1 MNDTVAKMTA
11 AFSAFLLAASLIIL
25 YVTSNPGVA
34 GTEVRAEFDDVYPLL
49 PGMHVRVDGAVA
61 GSVGEIEVADDGKV
75 LVDMTLNA
83 GTDPPRADATAAIR
97 QQDITGDSYVSLEPG
112 DAAEPLGDTIIPTA
126 KTLVAPRFDDL
137 LDSFSEPVRQ
147 GLRLVLI
154 ELGKGLE
161 GRGADLNGAILQLRP
176 GLAAANEALAEVRS
190 QNAVLRDLIVDTENV
205 TGQTAAHTKEL
216 ASLVDSLSATLQT
229 TARHGPALDAAL
241 AKLPSSSAQAERTLT
256 KLGDLAV
263 ASKPLAQSFAD
274 AAPELVTTL
283 ERFGPFLGD
292 VEGTMEAAGP
302 TLTLFQ
308 ELLDASL
315 PTLREAPSRVL
326 TAPLDIAA
334 GAGAVLDA
342 LIGERDLQ
350 KALFSADGYGEGEK
364 AADDVGL
371 GAVGV
376 ERGGLSGYEGQDPD
390 RRFLR
395 AETVL
400 SCESLGLKIAPGCLD
415 AFLARTS
422 PQQGGGGGSG
432 DGNDVASGGGEGD
445 ASPAPAQP
453 PAAGV
458 PENDLLPGDLPGGL
472 DDALE
477 DALDQVGG
485 ALGSNGIGGIGGLGG
500 IGGQPGA
507 APNQPLDLEAVQNLL
522 DYLTR

>member
-1 MNDTVAKMTA
+1 
-11 AFSAFLLAASLIIL
+11 
-25 YVTSNPGVA
+25 
-34 GTEVRAEFDDVYPLL
+34 
-49 PGMHVRVDGAVA
+49 
-61 GSVGEIEVADDGKV
+61 
-75 LVDMTLNA
+75 MTLNA

-97 QQDITGDSYVSLEPG
+97 QQDITGDSYVALEPG
-112 DAAEPLGDTIIPTA
+112 DADEPLGDKIIPNS

-161 GRGADLNGAILQLRP
+161 RRGADLNGAILQLRP
-176 GLAAANEALAEVRS
+176 GLEAANEALAEVHS
-190 QNAVLRDLIVDTENV
+190 QNAVLRDLIADTENV
-205 TGQTAAHTKEL
+205 TGQTAAHTREL
-216 ASLVDSLSATLQT
+216 ATLIDSLSATLQT

-241 AKLPSSSAQAERTLT
+241 AKLPASSAQAERTLT

-283 ERFGPFLGD
+283 RRFGPFLDD
-292 VEGTMEAAGP
+292 VEGTMDAAGP
-302 TLTLFQ
+302 TLVLFQ
-308 ELLDASL
+308 DLLDASL

-342 LIGERDLQ
+342 LIGERELQ

-376 ERGGLSGYEGQDPD
+376 EHGGLSGYEGQDPD

-400 SCESLGLKIAPGCLD
+400 SCESLGFKIAPGCLD

-422 PQQGGGGGSG
+422 PERTGAGAERAARAATKRRA
-432 DGNDVASGGGEGD
+432 VATTT
-445 ASPAPAQP
+445 SPAPAQP
-453 PAAGV
+453 PAADDS
-458 PENDLLPGDLPGGL
+458 ENDLLPGDLPGGL

-485 ALGSNGIGGIGGLGG
+485 ALGPNGIGGIGG
-500 IGGQPGA
+500 IGAQPG
-507 APNQPLDLEAVQNLL
+507 APNQPLDLEAVQDLL
-522 DYLTR
+522 DFLTS